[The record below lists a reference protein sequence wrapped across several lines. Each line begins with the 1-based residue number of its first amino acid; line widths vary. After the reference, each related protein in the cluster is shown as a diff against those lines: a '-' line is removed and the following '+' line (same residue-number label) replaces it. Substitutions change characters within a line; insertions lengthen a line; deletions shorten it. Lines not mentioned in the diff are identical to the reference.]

1 MQGHFLNEIT
11 REIDRA
17 ERAVVLLSGGLDSAT
32 VLAMARAEGREVYAL
47 SFDYGQRHRQE
58 VDAARRLA
66 RSGGAIEH
74 LIIPIDLR
82 PFGGSALTGDLA
94 VPKDALGGS
103 SIPVTYVPARNT
115 IFLAIAVGYAE
126 TRAARE
132 IWLGVNAVD
141 FSGYPDCRP
150 EFIEA
155 FQKVIF
161 TGTRSGVE
169 QGYPRV
175 RTPLMKMSKAE
186 IITAGTALGVDYSA
200 TRSCYDPDPSGAAC
214 GHCDSCLLRKEGFE
228 AAGVPD
234 PTRYRR

>member
-1 MQGHFLNEIT
+1 VNEIT
-11 REIDRA
+11 GENDRA

-58 VDAARRLA
+58 LEAARLLA
-66 RSGGAIEH
+66 RSAGAMEH
-74 LIIPIDLR
+74 LVIPIDLR

-94 VPKDALGGS
+94 VPKDALGGM

-115 IFLAIAVGYAE
+115 IFLALAVAFAE

-200 TRSCYDPDPSGAAC
+200 TRSCYDPDRSGAAC

-228 AAGVPD
+228 AAGVAD

>member
-11 REIDRA
+11 RENDRA
-17 ERAVVLLSGGLDSAT
+17 ERAVILLSGGLDSAT

-58 VDAARRLA
+58 LEAARLLA
-66 RSGGAIEH
+66 RSAGAIEH
-74 LIIPIDLR
+74 LVIPIDLR

-94 VPKDALGGS
+94 VPKDALGGM

-115 IFLAIAVGYAE
+115 IFLAIAVGFAE

-169 QGYPRV
+169 QGYPRI

-200 TRSCYDPDPSGAAC
+200 TRSCYDPDRYGAAC

-228 AAGVPD
+228 AAGVAD
-234 PTRYRR
+234 PTRYR

>member
-11 REIDRA
+11 RESDRA

-58 VDAARRLA
+58 VEAARLLA
-66 RSGGAIEH
+66 RSAGAMEH
-74 LIIPIDLR
+74 LVIPIDLR

-94 VPKDALGGS
+94 VPKDALGGM

-115 IFLAIAVGYAE
+115 IFLAIAVGFAE

-169 QGYPRV
+169 QGYPRI
-175 RTPLMKMSKAE
+175 RTPLMRMSKAE
-186 IITAGTALGVDYSA
+186 IITAGTALGVDYAA
-200 TRSCYDPDPSGAAC
+200 TRSCYDPAPSGAAC
-214 GHCDSCLLRKEGFE
+214 GHCDSCLLRKEGFD
-228 AAGVPD
+228 AAGVAD
-234 PTRYRR
+234 PTRYR

>member
-1 MQGHFLNEIT
+1 MNELT
-11 REIDRA
+11 RENDRA
-17 ERAVVLLSGGLDSAT
+17 GRAVVLLSGGLDSAT

-58 VDAARRLA
+58 LEAARLLA
-66 RSGGAIEH
+66 RSAGAMEH
-74 LIIPIDLR
+74 LVIPIDLR

-94 VPKDALGGS
+94 VPKDALGGD

-115 IFLAIAVGYAE
+115 IFLALAVGYAE
-126 TRAARE
+126 TRAASE

-161 TGTRSGVE
+161 TGTRSGIE
-169 QGYPRV
+169 QGYPSI
-175 RTPLMKMSKAE
+175 RTPLMRMSKGE
-186 IITAGTALGVDYSA
+186 IIAAGTALGVDYSV
-200 TRSCYDPDPSGAAC
+200 TRSCYDPDAAGAAC

-228 AAGVPD
+228 AAGVAD
-234 PTRYRR
+234 PTRYR

>member
-1 MQGHFLNEIT
+1 MNEIAG
-11 REIDRA
+11 EYERA

-58 VDAARRLA
+58 LEAARLLA
-66 RSGGAIEH
+66 RSAGAMEH
-74 LIIPIDLR
+74 LVIPIDLR

-94 VPKDALGGS
+94 VPKDALGGT

-115 IFLAIAVGYAE
+115 IFLAIAVGFAE

-169 QGYPRV
+169 QGYPRI

-186 IITAGTALGVDYSA
+186 IIIAGTALGVDYSA
-200 TRSCYDPDPSGAAC
+200 TRSCYDPDAFGAAC

-228 AAGVPD
+228 AAGVAD
-234 PTRYRR
+234 PTRYR